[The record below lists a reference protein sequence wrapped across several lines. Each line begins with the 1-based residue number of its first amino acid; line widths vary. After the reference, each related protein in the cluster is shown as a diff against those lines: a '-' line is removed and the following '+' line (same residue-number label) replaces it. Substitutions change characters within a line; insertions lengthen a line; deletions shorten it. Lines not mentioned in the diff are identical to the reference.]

1 MSILLSLLLSQA
13 RVLPE
18 IDRRALDLQA
28 RAEALQSRRPTT
40 AVQAQPRPA
49 PAAAPQQRAIQQ
61 AAAPARLPAQQVT
74 VQMRQPVLEVAAQTR
89 RPVQQAAV
97 ETRRAVQQ
105 AAAQTRRPVEPQMQ
119 RPASIRRAST
129 GALDL
134 SAITTICRAA
144 GNQADPA
151 TFLTTLTRA
160 YSLDSRESQ
169 SLRTSCAAYLAGR
182 ADARVNNYGAPAH

>member
-1 MSILLSLLLSQA
+1 MSILLSLLLAQA

-18 IDRRALDLQA
+18 VDRRALDLQA
-28 RAEALQSRRPTT
+28 RAEALQTRRT
-40 AVQAQPRPA
+40 APRPA
-49 PAAAPQQRAIQQ
+49 AVPAPRRIATQAATPQRRTQTAAAATQPVRRAAAPQ
-61 AAAPARLPAQQVT
+61 RLPS
-74 VQMRQPVLEVAAQTR
+74 P
-89 RPVQQAAV
+89 
-97 ETRRAVQQ
+97 
-105 AAAQTRRPVEPQMQ
+105 
-119 RPASIRRAST
+119 RRASG

-151 TFLTTLTRA
+151 TFIATLSRA
-160 YSLDSRESQ
+160 YSLTTPESS

>member
-1 MSILLSLLLSQA
+1 MSILLAFVLAQT

-28 RAEALQSRRPTT
+28 RAEALQTRRP
-40 AVQAQPRPA
+40 AQPPTQPAERTARATPA
-49 PAAAPQQRAIQQ
+49 PAAQIARSETAPAAQPVRR
-61 AAAPARLPAQQVT
+61 AAAVQTPRLPN
-74 VQMRQPVLEVAAQTR
+74 P
-89 RPVQQAAV
+89 
-97 ETRRAVQQ
+97 
-105 AAAQTRRPVEPQMQ
+105 
-119 RPASIRRAST
+119 RRASG

-151 TFLTTLTRA
+151 TFLATLSQAYALDTTQRA
-160 YSLDSRESQ
+160 

-182 ADARVNNYGAPAH
+182 ADARVSNYGAPAH

>member
-1 MSILLSLLLSQA
+1 MIILLSLMLSQA

-28 RAEALQSRRPTT
+28 RAEALQTRRSSAT
-40 AVQAQPRPA
+40 AQKPRQIAQ
-49 PAAAPQQRAIQQ
+49 
-61 AAAPARLPAQQVT
+61 APARQTQRTAVRTAALPP
-74 VQMRQPVLEVAAQTR
+74 RQT
-89 RPVQQAAV
+89 
-97 ETRRAVQQ
+97 
-105 AAAQTRRPVEPQMQ
+105 Q
-119 RPASIRRAST
+119 RLPSPRRASG

-151 TFLTTLTRA
+151 TFLATLSRA
-160 YSLDSRESQ
+160 YSLNGTESS

-182 ADARVNNYGAPAH
+182 ADARTSNYGAPAH

>member
-1 MSILLSLLLSQA
+1 MSILLSLLLAQA

-18 IDRRALDLQA
+18 IDRRALELQA
-28 RAEALQSRRPTT
+28 RAEALQTRRP
-40 AVQAQPRPA
+40 
-49 PAAAPQQRAIQQ
+49 
-61 AAAPARLPAQQVT
+61 AAPAP
-74 VQMRQPVLEVAAQTR
+74 VQRSSAASASQR
-89 RPVQQAAV
+89 RPVQQATATV
-97 ETRRAVQQ
+97 VRPAQQTAATTRHPVQQAAAPERRPVQQ
-105 AAAQTRRPVEPQMQ
+105 AAAQTRRPVQPQMQ
-119 RPASIRRAST
+119 RPASIRRAAG